1 MRRGFDYTPV
11 TFCTQLFKCL
21 GKIVT
26 NKQVL
31 STFEEKDMFDLCC
44 NVLSCFPF
52 ESSQAPLLNVAC
64 VEDVEL
70 ILVPKTDWSKNC
82 TRWTCFSKTFQI
94 VYLIIVIYNFFQLL
108 YIYIYGQTFG
118 KVSVLFNHGFSVLVV
133 FISFP
138 SYWFLQSLVVFQ
150 SKQHDFTPK
159 GSSEKG
165 ESQGY
170 VTEILLGE
178 VVQHVNFV
186 VKPSPTFTNLL
197 AI

>member
-108 YIYIYGQTFG
+108 YTYIYIYTDRLLEKSVFCLIM
-118 KVSVLFNHGFSVLVV
+118 VSPCWSCLFPFLVIGSFNLWSCFSLSSTTSPQRGAQKKGNPKAMLPKSCLV
-133 FISFP
+133 
-138 SYWFLQSLVVFQ
+138 
-150 SKQHDFTPK
+150 KQ
-159 GSSEKG
+159 
-165 ESQGY
+165 Y
-170 VTEILLGE
+170 NMLILL
-178 VVQHVNFV
+178 
-186 VKPSPTFTNLL
+186 
-197 AI
+197 

>member
-1 MRRGFDYTPV
+1 MDLFQQDIADIIFDHSHLQ
-11 TFCTQLFKCL
+11 F
-21 GKIVT
+21 
-26 NKQVL
+26 
-31 STFEEKDMFDLCC
+31 
-44 NVLSCFPF
+44 
-52 ESSQAPLLNVAC
+52 
-64 VEDVEL
+64 
-70 ILVPKTDWSKNC
+70 
-82 TRWTCFSKTFQI
+82 FS
-94 VYLIIVIYNFFQLL
+94 VVIYV
-108 YIYIYGQTFG
+108 YIYIYTDRLLEKSVFCLIM
-118 KVSVLFNHGFSVLVV
+118 VSPCWSCLFPFLV
-133 FISFP
+133 I
-138 SYWFLQSLVVFQ
+138 WFLQSLVVFQ

>member
-1 MRRGFDYTPV
+1 MDLFQQDLPDSIFDHSHLH
-11 TFCTQLFKCL
+11 F
-21 GKIVT
+21 
-26 NKQVL
+26 
-31 STFEEKDMFDLCC
+31 
-44 NVLSCFPF
+44 
-52 ESSQAPLLNVAC
+52 
-64 VEDVEL
+64 
-70 ILVPKTDWSKNC
+70 
-82 TRWTCFSKTFQI
+82 FS
-94 VYLIIVIYNFFQLL
+94 VVIYV